1 MYNLENQKIP
11 LHLPVLEGVQLQ
23 PWFTTAIIDE
33 GLQLIRDKKITG
45 FSCLRN
51 ATGALVGKKATV
63 TLQFAKS
70 TRLHQGFFLE
80 TRHCGLCRLK
90 TDEKGCAHMA
100 ALAIL
105 SLIIPTGQTKAM
117 PIPLAFTGSNWQ
129 KIGNFLHD
137 WLHRTQYTVQRSA
150 DEDFSLWRISA
161 AEGLLQITIPN
172 SWQDQGELLLR
183 CKPQKQGLEKEEPE
197 SGRALLNS
205 QLQLRVKT
213 ENERLLENA
222 GNSSIGWQKDTS
234 FWMWLA
240 QMIFT
245 LRGDKIPEFFRDP
258 ATSHFALRIGSEK
271 EAGALTLIAPREK
284 VWEMVRT
291 LPLASEKAKILPAAK
306 ECYRVIFN
314 TDDRLEVIP
323 CLALTD
329 GRILARHGLADQRF
343 SAAYYLEGEGFLPT
357 IRLPA
362 EGTLNKPSAGAVA
375 LPLFGFLQNEKTRN
389 EPFFVAANDIPAF
402 LDSNLR
408 SLHHPVN
415 FVAPE
420 LLHLQVREIPDRLV
434 IDSFEEQ
441 DDWCYLSCHYGLGN
455 TSITLGDILSARK
468 KRLTCL
474 PGKEWLQIEGG
485 PLSWLYDLAE
495 DRVAADSS
503 GKIRL
508 SYREILALAAVMP
521 EITVT
526 IKQKAARKKLAGLL
540 DTACWSDDVTLTQIP
555 EHLRAYQRNGLAWLN
570 RLYILG
576 IGGLLADDMG
586 LGKTHQGLA
595 LLQMAMR
602 EGKKRL
608 LLVVCPASV
617 VLNWAEKIDRFYQGL
632 DYAVYYGPQR
642 DLDKAM
648 ERGLILTT
656 YGVVRQDLE
665 QLRLCSFDIVLLDEI
680 QNLKNRTTAVHQAVA
695 ALNSRVKIGLTG
707 TPIENSLQDLRS
719 LFDICLP
726 GVLGSEREFHR
737 NYVQPITEAGNTHV
751 RDRLG
756 RLIHPF
762 ILRRSRGQVLTELPE
777 IIEDNRICELSDDQ
791 ISLYR
796 DVLKGREQDLEEL
809 ADDAAAIPY
818 MNILATITRLKQ
830 ICCHPCLVQDCQDP
844 NEYSSGKW
852 DLFVELAEELLAADM
867 KFVVFSQYTG
877 MIALIENYLQ
887 TAGISFSSLK
897 GDMPVAKR
905 QKMIGEFNNKPE
917 CRVFCASLLA
927 GGIGIDLTSAQAV
940 LHYDRWW
947 NPAREEQATARVHR
961 MGQKNVV
968 QVFRLITK
976 GTLEEKIHNLI
987 SKKRALATSLIQEDE
1002 AGIIKQM
1009 DRRQLAELFS
1019 FSPAI
1024 AG

>member
-1 MYNLENQKIP
+1 MYSFENQKIP

-23 PWFTTAIIDE
+23 PWFTTAILEE

-70 TRLHQGFFLE
+70 TTLHQGFFIE

-105 SLIIPTGQTKAM
+105 SLIIPPGQAKAM
-117 PIPLAFTGSNWQ
+117 PMPLAFAGSNWQ

-137 WLHRTQYTVQRSA
+137 WMHRSQYTVERSA
-150 DEDFSLWRISA
+150 NDDYSLWRIMP
-161 AEGLLQITIPN
+161 AEGLVQTTIPN
-172 SWQDQGELLLR
+172 SWHDQGELLLFR
-183 CKPQKQGLEKEEPE
+183 KPQKPGTEKPE
-197 SGRALLNS
+197 SGGALLNS
-205 QLQLRVKT
+205 QLRLRVMT
-213 ENERLLENA
+213 ETERALEKA
-222 GNSSIGWQKDTS
+222 GNNSIGWQKDTS

-240 QMIFT
+240 RMIYT
-245 LRGDKIPEFFRDP
+245 LHGDKIPEFYQDP
-258 ATSHFALRIGSEK
+258 ATSQFILRIGSDN

-291 LPLASEKAKILPAAK
+291 LPLASEKAKILPVAK
-306 ECYRVIFN
+306 ECYRVLFN
-314 TDDRLEVIP
+314 TDDKLEVIP

-329 GRILARHGLADQRF
+329 GRILARNDLADQRF
-343 SAAYYLEGEGFLPT
+343 STAYYLEGEGFLPT
-357 IRLPA
+357 TRLPA
-362 EGTLNKPSAGAVA
+362 EGTLNKLSAGAAA

-389 EPFFVAANDIPAF
+389 EPFSVAANDIPAF
-402 LDSNLR
+402 LNANRR
-408 SLHHPVN
+408 SLHHPDN
-415 FVAPE
+415 IVAPE
-420 LLHLQVREIPDRLV
+420 LLHLQVREFPDRLV

-455 TSITLGDILSARK
+455 TSITLNDILTARE
-468 KRLTCL
+468 KRLACL

-495 DRVAADSS
+495 DRMAADGS

-508 SYREILALAAVMP
+508 SYREILALTAVMP

-526 IKQKAARKKLAGLL
+526 IKQKAARKKLTGLL
-540 DTACWSDDVTLTQIP
+540 DTACWSDDAMLTRVP

-570 RLYILG
+570 RLFKLG

-595 LLQMAMR
+595 LLQMAVR
-602 EGKKRL
+602 DDKKGL
-608 LLVVCPASV
+608 MLVVCPASV
-617 VLNWAEKIDRFYQGL
+617 VLNWAEKIDGYYQDL
-632 DYAVYYGPQR
+632 PYDVYYGPQR
-642 DLDKAM
+642 DLDKAL

-665 QLRLCSFDIVLLDEI
+665 QLRLCSFDIILLDEI

-726 GVLGSEREFHR
+726 GLLGSEREFHR
-737 NYVQPITEAGNTHV
+737 NYVQPITEAGSTQV
-751 RDRLG
+751 RDRLS

-796 DVLKGREQDLEEL
+796 DVLKGREQDLEGL

-830 ICCHPCLVQDCQDP
+830 ICCHPCLVQNCNDP
-844 NEYSSGKW
+844 AEYGSGKW
-852 DLFVELAEELLAADM
+852 DLFVELSEELLAADM
-867 KFVVFSQYTG
+867 KYVVFSQYTG

-905 QKMIGEFNNKPE
+905 QKMIGEFNNNPD

-927 GGIGIDLTSAQAV
+927 GGIGIDLTSARAV
-940 LHYDRWW
+940 IHYDRWW

-987 SKKRALATSLIQEDE
+987 VKKRHLATSLIQEDE

-1009 DRRQLAELFS
+1009 DRRQLAELFR

-1024 AG
+1024 S